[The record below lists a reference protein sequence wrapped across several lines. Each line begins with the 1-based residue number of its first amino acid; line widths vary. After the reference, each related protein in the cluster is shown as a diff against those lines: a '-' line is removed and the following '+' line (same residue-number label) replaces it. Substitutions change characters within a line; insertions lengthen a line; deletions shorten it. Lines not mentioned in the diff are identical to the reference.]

1 MLPWRGQI
9 QKVFCD
15 PMLLHR
21 WPLLFWMNLAF
32 SFRGPVGYIVGRK
45 TGQDNVSRQVFTWR
59 TGTSWR
65 LVYQVWYCCASWLY
79 VVAGCNFHSY
89 VAIACCSSMILF
101 APLSYIV
108 VLHCCT
114 CTCPIIVPPHSS
126 LAASR

>member
-65 LVYQVWYCCASWLY
+65 LVYQVWYCCTSWLY
-79 VVAGCNFHSY
+79 V
-89 VAIACCSSMILF
+89 IALSFICCYCMMLF
-101 APLSYIV
+101 YDTFCPT
-108 VLHCCT
+108 VLHCRFT
-114 CTCPIIVPPHSS
+114 LLYMYIVHVPLLFLPT
-126 LAASR
+126 LP